1 MTRCE
6 VVSNDPA
13 APGTVRGDGECAC
26 SRAAEERKD
35 RVYAEVEIVLQYLKG
50 TRARAEAALADL
62 RANRGEAFAVVNST
76 PSQKPVGD
84 KGVDGVVRFFTDAK
98 NATGRAVVSVKGG
111 DSVGPQFVRD
121 LLGTIE
127 TQKAELGLLI
137 RRVPATRGMVDAAD
151 HAGTY
156 IWPVNGEKFTRI
168 QPARVGDLLA
178 GKKLKLPPTLT
189 PHIQA
194 LRARW
199 AVGTA
204 TSRRRFKLTRAAAPR
219 RRRA

>member
-1 MTRCE
+1 
-6 VVSNDPA
+6 
-13 APGTVRGDGECAC
+13 
-26 SRAAEERKD
+26 
-35 RVYAEVEIVLQYLKG
+35 
-50 TRARAEAALADL
+50 
-62 RANRGEAFAVVNST
+62 
-76 PSQKPVGD
+76 
-84 KGVDGVVRFFTDAK
+84 
-98 NATGRAVVSVKGG
+98 
-111 DSVGPQFVRD
+111 
-121 LLGTIE
+121 
-127 TQKAELGLLI
+127 
-137 RRVPATRGMVDAAD
+137 MVDAAD